1 MRRKDMAKQER
12 FTLKGEDIKE
22 DFELTC
28 NVAQGLVQELSKTI
42 SDRGLSAKA
51 AEANANGMLILL
63 DRFFWIS
70 F

>member
-28 NVAQGLVQELSKTI
+28 NVAQGLVQELTKTI
-42 SDRGLSAKA
+42 NNRGLSAKA
-51 AEANANGMLILL
+51 AEANANGMFDLSIRLNNN
-63 DRFFWIS
+63 
-70 F
+70 